1 MKKLPGKIV
10 LVDDQEYEEVLLKE
24 ALLEKEWDTAIAY
37 FSMASAALKYL
48 KETEDEIFLIISDI
62 NMPTMD
68 GYKLLEHVKGDPAL
82 KQHPFIL
89 LTSEDNNDKKKKAK
103 EVGLDAWVTK
113 PYKIDSFMALI
124 KYNITKSKKN
134 GAV

>member
-1 MKKLPGKIV
+1 MAEEQAYTILV
-10 LVDDQEYEEVLLKE
+10 VDDFASIRKVIGDTLHRYGYNTLE
-24 ALLEKEWDTAIAY
+24 AQNGED
-37 FSMASAALKYL
+37 ALNQLRQNGNKI
-48 KETEDEIFLIISDI
+48 DLIISDY